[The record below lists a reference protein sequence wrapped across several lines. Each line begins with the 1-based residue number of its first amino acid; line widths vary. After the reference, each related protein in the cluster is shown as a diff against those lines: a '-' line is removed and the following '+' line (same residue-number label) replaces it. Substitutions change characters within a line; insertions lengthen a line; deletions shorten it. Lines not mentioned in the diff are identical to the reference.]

1 MNKKLEEVALEAY
14 NDMFHNP
21 EKMSVHS
28 TCSLEEA
35 KEMGFDY
42 KEPFKNF
49 FMLVYQQGYSQANK
63 DFILV
68 LDQIKSDLQH
78 RHELYSIQLQM
89 YPDPNDKHTI
99 DLIAR
104 MREVTSLMIYIDN
117 LKDDKRGSNRGIE
130 KESRVP

>member
-1 MNKKLEEVALEAY
+1 MNERLEEVALEAY

-49 FMLVYQQGYSQANK
+49 FMLVYKQGYSQANK
-63 DFILV
+63 DFVLV

-78 RHELYSIQLQM
+78 RYELYSIQLQM
-89 YPDPNDKHTI
+89 YPDPNDKHAI

-117 LKDDKRGSNRGIE
+117 LKNDKRRSDRNCE
-130 KESRVP
+130 KTRNIG